1 MAPSAGTPQPATR
14 PGAGW
19 RWLILTLGIAAASA
33 AALEPGTHTIELEHE
48 GRQRQALVHVP
59 DGAGEPPWP
68 VVLNFHGGGGHAAN
82 QQDYSRLHELGAREG
97 FVTVYPDGTGG
108 ILGRL
113 HTWNAGDCCG
123 YAARE
128 NVDDVGFTAALI
140 DRLID
145 ILPADRARIYA
156 TGLSNGAMMTYRLA
170 ESLGDRLAAVA
181 PVAGIVAPTTTNS
194 NPVPILHLHSRDD
207 PRALFDGGLGPP
219 FPLTR
224 TRVHHPPVTA
234 SLTAWAERNG
244 CEPARAATDEASTW
258 RGPDTEHRAVRLIYA
273 DCPAGATVQLWRLTG
288 AGHVWPGATPALT
301 RILGPATAVIDANAE
316 IWAFFRDR
324 RRTTDQATD

>member
-1 MAPSAGTPQPATR
+1 MRTAGMPATGNR
-14 PGAGW
+14 RRAGW
-19 RWLILTLGIAAASA
+19 LALIIWIVALPA
-33 AALEPGTHTIELEHE
+33 AALDPGVHTLELEHD

-59 DGAGEPPWP
+59 DDAGEPPWP

-123 YAARE
+123 HAARE
-128 NVDDVGFTAALI
+128 NVDDVGFVAALI
-140 DRLID
+140 DRLIET
-145 ILPADRARIYA
+145 LPADPQRIYA

-170 ESLGDRLAAVA
+170 QALGDRLAAVA
-181 PVAGIVAPTTTNS
+181 PIAGIIAPTDAGGT
-194 NPVPILHLHSRDD
+194 PVPILHIHSRDD

-224 TRVHHPPVTA
+224 TRVHHPPVNA

-244 CEPARAATDEASTW
+244 CRPARAATDEERTW
-258 RGPDTEHRAVRLIYA
+258 RGPDTEHRAVRLSYA
-273 DCPAGATVQLWRLTG
+273 DCPAGATVQLWQLSG
-288 AGHVWPGATPALT
+288 AGHVWPGAEPALT
-301 RILGPATAVIDANAE
+301 RILGPATEVIDANAA
-316 IWAFFRDR
+316 IWAFFRER
-324 RRTTDQATD
+324 RRAAAAATSTD